1 MGDVAGGAGRPPR
14 RARSY
19 REDLAISERLA
30 KSDPNNTGWLS
41 NLAESYAMP
50 AGVYRRSDDADG
62 ALAALRK
69 GQAIMARRAKL
80 SPGEAD
86 WRRQLAWFG
95 NQIAALTK

>member
-30 KSDPNNTGWLS
+30 KSDPNNTGWLG

-62 ALAALRK
+62 ARAALRK
-69 GQAIMARRAKL
+69 GQAIT
-80 SPGEAD
+80 PGKGD
-86 WRRQLAWFG
+86 WQRQLAWFG